1 MFSLTERLDNTGIGT
16 MRRHVGLL
24 LVLVAT
30 AAAEEGE
37 VRNWTNKE
45 GRTMQA
51 EFLREVDGDVTFLKD
66 GKLLTLSLDQLSED
80 DQRFIRNAEATKKVE
95 ETAPPAGAP
104 RPVEISPIPL
114 DTAASDA
121 KSSLT
126 KQKVVIEERT
136 WRDLRG
142 KPQVGKFVRMH
153 QGSVVISSGSRALRV
168 PYYTLSQPDREYL
181 RELLAARGE
190 STQLPPEMPAGQ
202 ATDFAS
208 DNSPGGQT
216 PPISALQPPPES
228 TPVTEGNTPPS
239 TTSELAENRVANRP
253 IPGPPSAKPAELVPH
268 AESRPKSDEHV
279 SYTRPVNPRFGS
291 WNLTRPQPDEN
302 GVTRPNISIV
312 PLLIGFP
319 IVLLIGSLIGA
330 FVLRGGA
337 YFVLREH
344 VEFGTAFMTM
354 LVANLINMIV
364 GFLVGAGYGVA
375 TGSGEGKEVLSLLM
389 LPVGFLIQSGII
401 SNSLETDYG
410 AACLVSLVMYV
421 IWFVVILVLVGIGLC
436 FIPLAAHGFVG

>member
-1 MFSLTERLDNTGIGT
+1 
-16 MRRHVGLL
+16 MRRLVWLL
-24 LVLVAT
+24 LVFSAIAT
-30 AAAEEGE
+30 NRAGE
-37 VRNWTNKE
+37 VRTWTNKE

-51 EFLREVDGDVTFLKD
+51 EFLREVDGDVTFVRE
-66 GKLLTLSLDQLSED
+66 GKLLTLSLDQLSDED
-80 DQRFIRNAEATKKVE
+80 QKFIRNAEANKKVE
-95 ETAPPAGAP
+95 DPPPPAGAP
-104 RPVEISPIPL
+104 RPADDSPHPF
-114 DTAASDA
+114 DSPTTSDS

-126 KQKVVIEERT
+126 KSKVAIEERT

-142 KPQVGKFVRMH
+142 KPQTGKFVRMH
-153 QGSVVISSGSRALRV
+153 QGFVVISSGSRAIRV

-181 RELLAARGE
+181 RELLTARGE
-190 STQLPPEMPAGQ
+190 LAQLPPEMPIEPPADI
-202 ATDFAS
+202 AP
-208 DNSPGGQT
+208 NEHGGAPQT
-216 PPISALQPPPES
+216 PQAPAPEPTSEPTSSERTAQPP
-228 TPVTEGNTPPS
+228 
-239 TTSELAENRVANRP
+239 TTSEPPEKRIASRPALRPVPARTSELGPLAENRP
-253 IPGPPSAKPAELVPH
+253 TGQ
-268 AESRPKSDEHV
+268 EHI
-279 SYTRPVNPRFGS
+279 SHMRSINQRFRS

-302 GVTRPNISIV
+302 GVTRPNIGIV

-319 IVLLIGSLIGA
+319 IVLLIGSFIGA

-354 LVANLINMIV
+354 LVANLINMIA

-375 TGSGEGKEVLSLLM
+375 TGSAEGSEVLSLLM

-421 IWFVVILVLVGIGLC
+421 IWFLIIVVLVGILLC
-436 FIPLAAHGFVG
+436 FAPLSASGFAG